1 VPVPA
6 TMRAQRFYT
15 ATREWAVEDVPIP
28 EPGPGEVLIKV
39 AYCGICHSDL
49 SLIDGVFGGPDFPE
63 VVTQGHEAS
72 GTIARVGPDVVGWAE
87 GDRVIPAAGRPCG
100 VCEYC
105 LKGRFGECAR
115 IQLMAFNY
123 DGAWAE
129 YTVGQ
134 AFGLTRVPEEVPMDQ
149 AAILADAVSTPFGA
163 VVNTGQVRIGE
174 AVGVWGIGGVG
185 THIVQLAR
193 LVGANPILAFDI
205 DEEIRMRARAVG
217 ADHALDSRDPEL
229 KEKVAQLTKG
239 HLLDVAFDAVGL
251 KATFEQGLDM
261 LRPGGRLVGVGMSGQ
276 DVSLGNTLGFNL
288 LRKQVLGHLGYKNED
303 IGTLVDLVAA
313 GRLDLSRSI
322 SEIVSLEDVGEGIRK
337 LHERDGN
344 PIRILVQP

>member
-1 VPVPA
+1 MA
-6 TMRAQRFYT
+6 GTMRAQRFYK
-15 ATREWAVEDVPIP
+15 ATREWQVEDVPVP
-28 EPGPGEVLIKV
+28 EPGPGEVLVKV

-49 SLIDGVFGGPDFPE
+49 SLIDGVFGGPFVPD
-63 VVTQGHEAS
+63 VITQGHEAS
-72 GTIARVGPDVVGWAE
+72 GTIAALGPGVVGWSE

-100 VCEYC
+100 LCENC
-105 LKGRFGECAR
+105 VRGRFGDCLDIR
-115 IQLMAFNY
+115 LMAFAY

-129 YTVGQ
+129 YTVAQ

-185 THIVQLAR
+185 THVVQLAR
-193 LVGANPILAFDI
+193 LVGANPILAFDV
-205 DEEIRMRARAVG
+205 DEEILMRARAVG

-229 KEKVAQLTKG
+229 KQKVAALTKG

-251 KATFEQGLDM
+251 KATFEQGLD
-261 LRPGGRLVGVGMSGQ
+261 LVRPGGRVVGVGMSGQ
-276 DVSLGNTLGFNL
+276 EVSLGSTLGFNL
-288 LRKQVLGHLGYKNED
+288 LRKQALGHLGYRNED

-322 SEIVSLEDVGEGIRK
+322 SDVVSLEDVGEGIRK
-337 LHERDGN
+337 LHERDGH